1 MSAPQ
6 SPVLFHTVLHP
17 DLHDSCD
24 LLPFCG
30 QTLSAFLT

>member
-1 MSAPQ
+1 MSAPH

-17 DLHDSCD
+17 DSHECCD

-30 QTLSAFLT
+30 QTLSVFFT